1 MESGKTRKRDLG
13 QSLTGRC
20 APRAKIGKNRKP
32 LQLPHSLAPS
42 TTRPRPERPP
52 SLLCHPEPHFVILN
66 SHTRVILSAAKNSAP
81 SSALCSM
88 NLSDLSASALAQ
100 AEIRAEG
107 LRRPSA
113 RFPRE
118 PVEPGLQPGSSF
130 SLATALH
137 NRWAEGLPF
146 ARHPRSATQGVFG
159 IMAQPSALRVG
170 FQPSLS
176 VLYLTFLRK

>member
-1 MESGKTRKRDLG
+1 LLFLARVIPSVTRDLLL
-13 QSLTGRC
+13 SD
-20 APRAKIGKNRKP
+20 A
-32 LQLPHSLAPS
+32 
-42 TTRPRPERPP
+42 TRPTP
-52 SLLCHPEPHFVILN
+52 
-66 SHTRVILSAAKNSAP
+66 VILSAAK
-81 SSALCSM
+81 

-176 VLYLTFLRK
+176 ILYLTFLRK